1 MTTATLV
8 RQDMADL
15 RDQQKIS
22 SAGTSVNQLPAVLRL
37 LKKLYNPKEWQ
48 GARFWAETETVLD
61 YGGGKYDQL
70 TDALGEMGIV
80 NLVYD
85 PFNRSEDHN
94 TLVLKILKA
103 RKADVGICSNVLNVI
118 REPKNRKDI
127 LENLALGVKQDGLV
141 FITVYEGNRSS
152 RGKRTTKGWQSNR
165 PAKNYMREIKKVF
178 PNAFGTRWGNKA
190 LIICNNWPEKRSDW
204 PNIRED

>member
-1 MTTATLV
+1 MSTSTLV

-15 RDQQKIS
+15 REQQKIS

-37 LKKLYNPKEWQ
+37 LKKVYNPKDWQ
-48 GARFWAETETVLD
+48 GARFWCDTEVVLD

-70 TDALGEMGIV
+70 TDAFAKLGII

-103 RKADVGICSNVLNVI
+103 RKADIGICSNVLNVI
-118 REPKNRKDI
+118 REPKNRKDV
-127 LENLALGVKQDGLV
+127 LENLACGVKQEGLI
-141 FITVYEGNRSS
+141 FITVHEGDKSS
-152 RGKRTTKGWQSNR
+152 KGKKTSKGWQSNR

-178 PNAFGTRWGNKA
+178 PNAFGCRWGSKA
-190 LIICNNWPEKRSDW
+190 LIICKNNPEKDHDW
-204 PNIRED
+204 PRIKD